1 MLIVRLAYNA
11 PGKDQERA
19 QNLAA
24 HSAHLRSGKAK
35 LLQSGPI
42 YAADG
47 ERVGALIVFDAKDF
61 AEVEAFSA
69 ADPFVISG
77 VYNDVRLAR
86 WEKTIG

>member
-1 MLIVRLAYNA
+1 MLIVRLATNA
-11 PGKDQERA
+11 RGKDKERA
-19 QNLAA
+19 EHVAA

-47 ERVGALIVFDAKDF
+47 ERVGALIVFDAEGF

-69 ADPFVISG
+69 ADPFVING
-77 VYNDVRLAR
+77 VYNDVRFMR